1 MGDVLEVNDVVVRR
15 GGRRIVD
22 KIDWSV
28 NEGERWVVLGPNGAG
43 KTTLVRLVSGRMHP
57 TSGTVTIIGEEL
69 GHTDLSELY
78 PLVGLSSSALDQRI
92 NDAETVLN
100 VVRSAAYGVVGT
112 WNERYEDQDDA
123 RALDL
128 LEVLG
133 VRRLAERTWGTLSSG
148 ERKRVGIARAL
159 MPDPEVLILD
169 EPASGLDLGGREHL
183 LSALSQLAGGAYAPV
198 MVLVTHHVEDIPE
211 GFTHGLLLKDGKVA
225 AAGELS
231 HVMTSETLSDVFD
244 VELEVTLEGG
254 RYTARAK
261 KGQ

>member
-1 MGDVLEVNDVVVRR
+1 MGDVLEVNDVIVRR
-15 GGRRIVD
+15 GGRRIID
-22 KIDWSV
+22 GIDWSV

-57 TSGTVTIIGEEL
+57 TSGKVTIIGEEL
-69 GHTDLSELY
+69 GHTDVSELY

-100 VVRSAAYGVVGT
+100 VVRSAAYGVLGT
-112 WNERYEDQDDA
+112 WKESYEDQDDA
-123 RALDL
+123 RALEL
-128 LEVLG
+128 LAVLG
-133 VRRLAERTWGTLSSG
+133 VAELAERTWGTLSSG

-183 LSALSQLAGGAYAPV
+183 LASLSALAGGIYAPV

-225 AAGELS
+225 ASGPLEE
-231 HVMTSETLSDVFD
+231 VMTSQTLSEVFD
-244 VELEVTLEGG
+244 VEVEVKAEGG
-254 RYTARAK
+254 RFSAK
-261 KGQ
+261 AK